1 MYLLTLFFPF
11 KYVGGNRGVLY
22 PPLYNFQKFLNLD
35 FFNTDFLN
43 RVEGV
48 FIVEGVNFNVIEF

>member
-1 MYLLTLFFPF
+1 
-11 KYVGGNRGVLY
+11 VGGNRGVLY